1 MVINLN
7 AALNIVITVLNEN
20 NVVSKKLLETKIK
33 AVINEI
39 FLYLNL
45 ILKF

>member
-39 FLYLNL
+39 FLYLSL